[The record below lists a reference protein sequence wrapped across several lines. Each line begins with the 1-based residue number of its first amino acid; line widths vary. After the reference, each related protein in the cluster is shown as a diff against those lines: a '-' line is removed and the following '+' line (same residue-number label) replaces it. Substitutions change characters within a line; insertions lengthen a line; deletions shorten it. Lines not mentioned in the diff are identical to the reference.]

1 MNIDLKQLEKSA
13 LDTYAVAGL
22 LGCLIKALRD
32 EGHDSATEPVGNVLC
47 WQLKESLQ
55 IGYDIQEKTSQ
66 VFLESVE
73 MLEWKEKGD
82 NEDVNEV

>member
-1 MNIDLKQLEKSA
+1 MNVDLKELEKSA

-55 IGYDIQEKTSQ
+55 IGYDILEKTSQ

-73 MLEWKEKGD
+73 MLERKE
-82 NEDVNEV
+82 NATSQP

>member
-1 MNIDLKQLEKSA
+1 MNVDLKQLEKSA

-32 EGHDSATEPVGNVLC
+32 EGHDSATEPVGNALC

-55 IGYDIQEKTSQ
+55 IGYDILEKTSQ

-73 MLEWKEKGD
+73 MLERKE
-82 NEDVNEV
+82 NATSQP